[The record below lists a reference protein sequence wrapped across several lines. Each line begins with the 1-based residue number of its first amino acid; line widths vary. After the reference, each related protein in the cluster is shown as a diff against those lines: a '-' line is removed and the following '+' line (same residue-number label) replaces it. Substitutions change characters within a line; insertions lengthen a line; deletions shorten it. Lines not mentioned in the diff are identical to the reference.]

1 MKRFGFTLI
10 EVNLA
15 MFVMALGTLGLV
27 GLYAFGYRENQQSNE
42 DVRAAAVAEA
52 TMNAM
57 IAALSSTNMT
67 WSNWMSLRGA
77 GDIGCRPEKGWGEYA
92 NDGTTAG
99 GVVSNDGTE
108 NYTPVSDPSSIAR
121 TQVFA
126 PVMNAAGK
134 SMNFDDEGMA
144 VGMVLVPVYAPGDNT
159 RQHPRAYSIAVR
171 CGQRPATLLYQP
183 LYFAEVAF
191 QGLKE

>member
-57 IAALSSTNMT
+57 VAALSSTNMT
-67 WSNWMSLRGA
+67 WSKWMSLQGS
-77 GDIGCRPEKGWGEYA
+77 GEVGCRPEKGWGEYA

-99 GVVSNDGTE
+99 NPVANDGTG
-108 NYTPVSDPSSIAR
+108 NYTPVSNPSSIAK
-121 TQVFA
+121 TQVFD

-134 SMNFDDEGMA
+134 NMSFDAEGMA
-144 VGMVLVPVYAPGDNT
+144 IGMVLVPIYAPGDSM
-159 RQHPRAYSIAVR
+159 QMHPRAYSIAVR